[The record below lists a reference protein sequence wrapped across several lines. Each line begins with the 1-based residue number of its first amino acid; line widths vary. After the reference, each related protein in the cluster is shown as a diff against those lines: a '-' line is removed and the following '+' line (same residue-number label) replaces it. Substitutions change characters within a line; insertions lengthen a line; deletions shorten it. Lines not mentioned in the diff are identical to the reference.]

1 MKYLTVSLSAA
12 RLSKVEE
19 LKTKLVNP
27 GTRAD
32 ALLEFE
38 EYAKTFGR
46 LYSVK

>member
-1 MKYLTVSLSAA
+1 
-12 RLSKVEE
+12 
-19 LKTKLVNP
+19 